1 MTNDFVFK
9 TVFGKKENKGMLIDL
24 LKGILNI
31 NIKEIEVKAEVDLE
45 RELIDNKE
53 GILDILA
60 VVDNGTTVNIEMQM
74 QDQYNMTERSLY
86 YWSGLF
92 YNGLKRGE
100 NYKRNNR
107 VVTINILN
115 FDIFKEG
122 PYHEVAR
129 IRREYKNKLLTNNLE
144 MHFIQIPKFK
154 EEGKE
159 KENKKLWQ
167 WLKFIDGTDSE
178 GVKKAM
184 GENKKVKEAAKELE
198 YLTGDE
204 AIRRK
209 AFLRE
214 KAIKDY
220 VTNMEGA
227 KEDGI
232 QQGRKEGRKEGE
244 KNAKIEMAKKMLAE
258 KIPIETIIKI
268 TNLKKEEIE
277 KLEKQIKICNVTKK

>member
-1 MTNDFVFK
+1 
-9 TVFGKKENKGMLIDL
+9 
-24 LKGILNI
+24 
-31 NIKEIEVKAEVDLE
+31 
-45 RELIDNKE
+45 
-53 GILDILA
+53 
-60 VVDNGTTVNIEMQM
+60 
-74 QDQYNMTERSLY
+74 MTERSLY

-100 NYKRNNR
+100 NYKTNKR

-154 EEGKE
+154 ETGKE
-159 KENKKLWQ
+159 QENKKLWQ
-167 WLKFIDGTDSE
+167 WLKFIDGTDSK
-178 GVKKAM
+178 GVEKAM
-184 GENKKVKEAAKELE
+184 GENKEIKEAAKELK

-227 KEDGI
+227 KAEGVKQGIELGIKQGKKDG
-232 QQGRKEGRKEGE
+232 QREE
-244 KNAKIEMAKKMLAE
+244 KIEIAKNLLKE
-258 KIPIETIIKI
+258 KIPIEIIIKA
-268 TNLKKEEIE
+268 TGLKEEEIKEIE
-277 KLEKQIKICNVTKK
+277 KKIN

>member
-1 MTNDFVFK
+1 MTNDFIFK
-9 TVFGKKENKGMLIDL
+9 TVFGKEENKGMLIDL

-45 RELIDNKE
+45 RELIENKE
-53 GILDILA
+53 GILDIEA
-60 VVDNGTTVNIEMQM
+60 IIDNGTTVDIEMQM

-92 YNGLKRGE
+92 YNGLKRGK
-100 NYKRNNR
+100 NYKTNKR

-154 EEGKE
+154 KTGKE
-159 KENKKLWQ
+159 QENKKLWQ
-167 WLKFIDGTDSE
+167 WLKFIDGTDSK
-178 GVKKAM
+178 GVEKAM
-184 GENKKVKEAAKELE
+184 GENKEIKEAAKELK

-232 QQGRKEGRKEGE
+232 KQGKKAGKREE
-244 KNAKIEMAKKMLAE
+244 KIEIAKNLLKE
-258 KIPIETIIKI
+258 KIPIEVIIKA
-268 TNLKKEEIE
+268 TGLKEEEIKEIE
-277 KLEKQIKICNVTKK
+277 KQIN

>member
-1 MTNDFVFK
+1 MTNDFIFK

-24 LKGILNI
+24 LNGILNI

-45 RELIDNKE
+45 RDLIENKE
-53 GILDILA
+53 GILDIEA
-60 VVDNGTTVNIEMQM
+60 VIDNGTTVDIEMQM

-100 NYKRNNR
+100 NYKKNNR

-129 IRREYKNKLLTNNLE
+129 IRREYKHKILTNNLE

-154 EEGKE
+154 KEGKE
-159 KENKKLWQ
+159 QENKKLWQ

-178 GVKKAM
+178 GVEKAM
-184 GENKKVKEAAKELE
+184 GENKEVKEAAKELE

-220 VTNMEGA
+220 VTNMESA

-232 QQGRKEGRKEGE
+232 KQG
-244 KNAKIEMAKKMLAE
+244 
-258 KIPIETIIKI
+258 
-268 TNLKKEEIE
+268 KKEEKIE
-277 KLEKQIKICNVTKK
+277 IAKEMLKKGMPKETVIEITKLTEKEVEELEKHIK